1 MFPKAE
7 GIPAVGPCMTENSS
21 IRDIKRMKDD
31 QKRDLWT
38 SLVIATGMPPS
49 LRLEVKLLPSLPA
62 IPLALPAKETD
73 KFDDGGLLH
82 RVGVSRRGSKIGT
95 GCANMIELRGRS
107 NR

>member
-1 MFPKAE
+1 
-7 GIPAVGPCMTENSS
+7 
-21 IRDIKRMKDD
+21 MKGDH
-31 QKRDLWT
+31 KRDLWT

-49 LRLEVKLLPSLPA
+49 LRLEVKSPPSLPA

-73 KFDDGGLLH
+73 KFDDEGQLH
-82 RVGVSRRGSKIGT
+82 RVEVYRRGSENGT